1 MLMTIVCMCRL
12 SDVLDHLIKLKM
24 QTLPTPCQDNQRARN
39 NSFEEH
45 LLNLAAVFD
54 QLQEAN
60 LKLKPQKCTFGKKQ
74 INFLGHIIVS
84 PADIPAD
91 PDKTANWPESQTQ
104 QEVQ

>member
-12 SDVLDHLIKLKM
+12 SDILDHLIKLKM
-24 QTLPTPCQDNQRARN
+24 QTLPTPCQDDQRVRN

-45 LLNLAAVFD
+45 LHNLAAVFD

-74 INFLGHIIVS
+74 ITFLDHIVS
-84 PADIPAD
+84 RADIPAD
-91 PDKTANWPESQTQ
+91 PEKTANWPESQTQ